1 MNKKLIAAFDVDAQK
16 GFTPLCPNELPVPGG
31 HEIVDALNAM
41 GALAGFRVA
50 SKDSHAPN
58 ANWVVASHDQ
68 MGKKTGLKNAD
79 ITWVAHCVPGTPGFE
94 SLDGLPSPTEY
105 AFMVYKGVEPDL
117 HPYGACYHDL
127 GNTQSTGVIEFL
139 RSKFVERVLVGGLA
153 QEFCVATTAYQLKD
167 AGFEVVLY
175 VPACRALNAEA
186 GAKALIEMRNAGI
199 VIAETEEQLINAVN
213 G

>member
-1 MNKKLIAAFDVDAQK
+1 MNKNLIAAFDVDAQK

-31 HEIVDALNAM
+31 HEIVPALNAM
-41 GALAGFRVA
+41 ATLASIRVA

-58 ANWVVASHDQ
+58 ADWVVDSHDK
-68 MGKKTGLKNAD
+68 MGQATGLKDAD
-79 ITWVAHCVPGTPGFE
+79 LTWIAHCVPGTPGFE

-105 AFMVYKGVEPDL
+105 DFMVYKGVEPDL

-127 GNTQSTGVIEFL
+127 SNTRSTGVIEFL
-139 RSKFVERVLVGGLA
+139 RSKHIERVLVGGLA
-153 QEFCVATTAYQLKD
+153 QEYCVATTAFQLKA

-175 VPACRALNAEA
+175 VPACRALNAKA
-186 GAKALIEMRNAGI
+186 GDKALIDMREAGI
-199 VIAETEEQLINAVN
+199 VIAETEEQLINAVK